1 MDTQFAWAILIV
13 SYAAILVLFYLFVI
27 KPRRDAA
34 RRHKQLVESLSR
46 GDEIVTAGGIHGRVV
61 SVKDRTCVVEVGR
74 DTQIT
79 LERGAVR
86 SRQEESD

>member
-1 MDTQFAWAILIV
+1 MDPQFAWAILIV

-61 SVKDRTCVVEVGR
+61 SVKDKTCVVEVAR

>member
-61 SVKDRTCVVEVGR
+61 SVKDKTCVVEIAR